1 MQDILIRAAGF
12 VMIILLGFVL
22 RRVGFFQESAFD
34 VLSKITLRITLP
46 ASVLVSFAQQ
56 QIDPAMLAI
65 CGLGFL
71 GGIVYLAVAFLINL
85 RGQKNQRAFDVLN
98 LPGYNIGLFTMPF
111 VQSFL
116 GPLGVVTTSLFD
128 VGNAVV
134 CLGGSFG
141 IACSVKEG
149 GGFSFKRVGKALI
162 TSVPF
167 VTYLIAVILNL
178 LHVRLPAPVIAWADI
193 IKSANAFLAML
204 MIGVGFKLSANRKQ
218 LGYVLKMVLIRYGV
232 AVALALL
239 FYYLLPFDLEV
250 RKALVVLVFSPIGA
264 AVPAFTKE
272 LKADVGLS
280 SALNSICI
288 LISIVIMVVLF
299 SVM

>member
-1 MQDILIRAAGF
+1 MQDILLRAGSFIA
-12 VMIILLGFVL
+12 IIVLGYVL
-22 RRVGFFQESAFD
+22 KKIGFFKDEDFTI
-34 VLSKITLRITLP
+34 LSKITIRITLP
-46 ASVLVSFAQQ
+46 CAIVTSFAGKT
-56 QIDPAMLAI
+56 IDPALLSLTFLAI
-65 CGLGFL
+65 GCGLIYVLIG
-71 GGIVYLAVAFLINL
+71 YLMNRKNSREQQAFEM
-85 RGQKNQRAFDVLN
+85 LN
-98 LPGYNIGLFTMPF
+98 LPGYNIGCFAMPF
-111 VQSFL
+111 IQNFL
-116 GPLGVVTTSLFD
+116 GPIGVIATSLFD

-134 CLGGSFG
+134 CLGGSYG
-141 IACSVKEG
+141 IACSIRDG
-149 GGFSFKRVGKALI
+149 SGFSFNRVGKALI

-178 LHVRLPAPVIAWADI
+178 LHIRLPAAVIAWADI
-193 IKSANAFLAML
+193 IKNANAFLAML
-204 MIGVGFKLSANRKQ
+204 MIGVGFKLSASRRQ

-232 AVALALL
+232 AAVLALL
-239 FYYLLPFDLEV
+239 FYNCLPFALEI
-250 RKALVVLVFSPIGA
+250 RQALVVLVFSPIGA